1 MLHRL
6 FQLLFL
12 LEIFII
18 HSFQWD
24 IFLSLDETDKLLCYS
39 CKGDECIHVTNNDVN
54 KILCDKRTQLC
65 WAGFMDHQPY
75 RTCANRHCT
84 PSDYSLDSHISIE
97 TCCRSDLCNSISL
110 SSPTLDQSHK
120 KTSLSP
126 FAETSSIAQT
136 PATTSTYI
144 KKHTTTKRGYIIDT
158 IVPGKSPVSTDTD
171 AFSDD
176 DEDENWLKL
185 KLNTSDPNSF
195 GVNWDRLPYDTS
207 FSNRIASISSILLFL
222 ISILLVI
229 LL

>member
-24 IFLSLDETDKLLCYS
+24 IFLSLDENDKLLCYS

-136 PATTSTYI
+136 PATTSKYI

-158 IVPGKSPVSTDTD
+158 IVPEKSPVSTDTD

-185 KLNTSDPNSF
+185 KLNASDPNSF